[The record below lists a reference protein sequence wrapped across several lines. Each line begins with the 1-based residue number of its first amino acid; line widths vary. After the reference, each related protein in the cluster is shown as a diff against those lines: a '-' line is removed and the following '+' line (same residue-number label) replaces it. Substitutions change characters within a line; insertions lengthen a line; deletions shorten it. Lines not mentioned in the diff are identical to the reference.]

1 MLCVRAAARKQWPP
15 IHRLSKLRTS
25 YPYHSGNPSQNVV
38 RRACIHHP
46 HSSVC
51 VWLHWRRLD
60 LGSRVT
66 DVAPCL
72 PYGAL
77 LTQRDLQHFQ
87 SSPWARNFCL
97 PFHFLGFLQNSK
109 TSSFCTRYQLDIFLL
124 CPLTFLVAFDTNS
137 DRVSPS
143 SPVQPGYN

>member
-1 MLCVRAAARKQWPP
+1 MLCVRAAARKQ
-15 IHRLSKLRTS
+15 RLSKLRTS

-87 SSPWARNFCL
+87 SFPWARNVCL
-97 PFHFLGFLQNSK
+97 PFHLLGFLQNSENLFILYQVPARHLSLVSINLSCQLSLL
-109 TSSFCTRYQLDIFLL
+109 TLAGAEMSSF
-124 CPLTFLVAFDTNS
+124 
-137 DRVSPS
+137 
-143 SPVQPGYN
+143 